1 MQYGEARRRLA
12 NVPSKLPPPPHELM
26 PTVLPDGDNPGRVP
40 RFPDGPRREA
50 AVLILI
56 YPGNFGEARIVL
68 TQRAGGEHR
77 HAGQI
82 SLPGG
87 AIDPEDETPA
97 AAALREAAEE
107 VGLDP
112 IQAGVEIAGVLPVA
126 DVRVSGFL
134 VHPVIAFAEREPKLK
149 PDEYEVTEVFSAPL
163 GAFIAGAPIRQE
175 TAERDGFRLRY
186 GGYPIGDRLV
196 WGATAGILG
205 SLGAYLGQT
214 SPAGEGQ

>member
-1 MQYGEARRRLA
+1 MQYAEARRRLA
-12 NVPSKLPPPPHELM
+12 TVPHKLPPPPRDLM
-26 PTVLPDGDNPGRVP
+26 PVVLSEADAPGRQP
-40 RFPDGPRREA
+40 SFPDGPRREA

-97 AAALREAAEE
+97 TAALREAAEE

-112 IQAGVEIAGVLPVA
+112 LQASVSVAGVLPVA

-134 VHPVIAFAEREPKLK
+134 VHPVIAFAEREPRLR
-149 PDEYEVTEVFSAPL
+149 PDEYEVTEIFSAPL
-163 GAFIAGAPIRQE
+163 SAFVTGAPIRHE
-175 TAERDGFRLRY
+175 TAERDGFRFRY
-186 GGYPIGDRLV
+186 GGYPVGERLV
-196 WGATAGILG
+196 WGATATILG
-205 SLGAYLGQT
+205 SLGAFL
-214 SPAGEGQ
+214 AGEG